1 MKTIIK
7 MAIAG
12 LLYCLA
18 SLAGCGTL
26 QPSTDPAE
34 AVRAKFEAFNRHDV
48 SAIENIYAADAVLHS
63 PDYPELSGNAPI
75 AGTYRSLFEAVPDAH
90 DETQSLDVVADKVYA
105 QFVLTGHFKG
115 AADKPIKAR
124 LIAVYTVHG
133 GRIIEDATYY
143 DRKM

>member
-1 MKTIIK
+1 MKTIINL
-7 MAIAG
+7 AVAAP
-12 LLYCLA
+12 LCCLA

-26 QPSTDPAE
+26 PPGADPAE
-34 AVRAKFEAFNRHDV
+34 AIRAKFEAFNRHDV
-48 SAIENIYAADAVLHS
+48 SAIESIYAADAVLHS

-75 AGTYRSLFEAVPDAH
+75 AGTYRSLFEAIPDAH
-90 DETQSLDVVADKVYA
+90 DEAQSLDVVADKVYA

-133 GRIIEDATYY
+133 GHIVEDATYY